1 MKDCT
6 SNMRNNVIRKFYR
19 ERRKSIMNN
28 YLENLNLEIKEYFKV
43 LSPEFPKWLL
53 DYINTPEM
61 QRIGT
66 IGMNCGTDYTKIFN
80 NKYFYTR
87 LEHSIAVALIIWNF
101 TKSKKQT
108 LAGLFHDIATP
119 CFSHCIDYL
128 HEDYLEQEHTETKT
142 QEILKKSN
150 QIMKLLNKD
159 DIDLEEVCD
168 YKIYPIADN
177 PKPRLSADRLEYNFS
192 SGITFT
198 QIWKIEDIQKMYE
211 NLELMYNE
219 DNIIEMGFKD
229 ISVAEKFL
237 TGANILFKEFQ
248 GNKDKLV
255 MQFYADIMK
264 IMIKNNIIKESE
276 LYIYSEQEIVERI
289 CKCGIEEIE
298 KIFIKFKNTDSIC
311 EGETRPTNNY
321 CVSLNVKERY
331 INPLVKGK
339 RVTEKAKKAKEMIR
353 ELLEYKSP
361 RYAWFP
367 FEIRSI

>member
-1 MKDCT
+1 
-6 SNMRNNVIRKFYR
+6 
-19 ERRKSIMNN
+19 MNK
-28 YLENLNLEIKEYFKV
+28 YLENLNLEIKEYFRI
-43 LSPEFPKWLL
+43 LSPEFPKWLI

-66 IGMNCGTDYTKIFN
+66 IGMNCGTDYTKIFD
-80 NKYFYTR
+80 NKYFFTR

-101 TKSKKQT
+101 TKSKKQA

-128 HEDYLEQEHTETKT
+128 HGDYLKQEHTENRTL
-142 QEILKKSN
+142 EILKKSN

-159 DIDLEEVCD
+159 GIDLEEVWD

-198 QIWKIEDIQKMYE
+198 KTWKIENIKEIYH

-219 DNIIEMGFKD
+219 DNIIEIGFKD
-229 ISVAEKFL
+229 ISIAENFL
-237 TGANILFKEFQ
+237 MGANILFKEFQ
-248 GNKDKLV
+248 SNRDKLI
-255 MQFYADIMK
+255 MQFYADIIK
-264 IMIKNNIIKESE
+264 IMIKNNIIKEDD
-276 LYIYSEQEIVERI
+276 LYIYSEKEIVERI
-289 CKCGIEEIE
+289 SKCGIKEIEEI
-298 KIFIKFKNTDSIC
+298 FLKFKNAVCIC
-311 EGETRPTNNY
+311 EGEIKPINNY
-321 CVSLNVKERY
+321 FISLNVKERY

-339 RVTEKAKKAKEMIR
+339 RITEKSEKAKEMIK

-361 RYAWFP
+361 KYAWFP
-367 FEIRSI
+367 FEIKNM